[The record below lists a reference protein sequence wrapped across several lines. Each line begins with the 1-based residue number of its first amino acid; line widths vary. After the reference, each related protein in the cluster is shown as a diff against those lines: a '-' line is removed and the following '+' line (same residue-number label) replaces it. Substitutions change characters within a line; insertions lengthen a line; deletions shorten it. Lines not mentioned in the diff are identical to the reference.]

1 MATTA
6 ERLKGHSKRMRSA
19 GFVQITAWACPEL
32 VALLNNAKRPGECR
46 GRTLERLI
54 LGEARE
60 RPAFWS
66 EAERAEMTAGSGRK
80 GRMRTRR
87 RLAGLMERAAAV
99 GASSTESVGES
110 LQVGAHESR
119 NDATEDCAPTRRDI
133 RYGGKQK

>member
-6 ERLKGHSKRMRSA
+6 ERLKEHSKRMRTA

-66 EAERAEMTAGSGRK
+66 EAERAEMTPGSGRK

-87 RLAGLMERAAAV
+87 RLAGLMERAAAI
-99 GASSTESVGES
+99 GASSTESAGES
-110 LQVGAHESR
+110 PQECTQESR
-119 NDATEDCAPTRRDI
+119 NAGAE
-133 RYGGKQK
+133 Q